1 MPDLASTCPDAAKRA
16 ELLAVH
22 REAFTPDGK
31 SKVLLVLLLVLLLPL
46 LLLLQLLLQ
55 PLLSHCS
62 ALRSHPPWQHI
73 LGCCLLKLGS
83 SYLTAIVA
91 PAGQGQ
97 VGASRGRGSG
107 GAPGGAA
114 QQLAVR
120 LLHAGERSLCP
131 GLRGLRAAAAGA

>member
-1 MPDLASTCPDAAKRA
+1 VPDLASTCPDAAKRA

-31 SKVLLVLLLVLLLPL
+31 SKVLLVLLLMLLLPL
-46 LLLLQLLLQ
+46 LLLPLLLL
-55 PLLSHCS
+55 PLLSHCC
-62 ALRSHPPWQHI
+62 ALSSHPPWQHI

-83 SYLTAIVA
+83 SYMTAIVA

-131 GLRGLRAAAAGA
+131 GLRGLRAAAAWA